1 MQSQDSVFAWISS
14 LPRYPAEYLNH
25 HESDTNTRKRK
36 RKQPQTSPS
45 HRLPSPP
52 KSPNMDTTMHEYHD
66 AEPAEDDTGADPDPD
81 ADADANANAQ
91 NNTNSSQPSAPLPDP
106 NSTPRPPKQRRIM
119 GTAASEPAVSDA
131 DTRSVTTTSSIASS
145 AQSLGTSASRG
156 KKRPRQPSPRKQK
169 AVMSLED
176 AITSVSFGSEM
187 DRPALL
193 DELESRIELLAGGS
207 GIVSP
212 AHKNALLSQAQR
224 SRQFSWVKN
233 KSFARIP
240 PLRAAQDSIPQSSRD
255 RLGPT
260 PTVDWV
266 KEIWRQA
273 DDAEKMGHHEG
284 QWNCAVHYPLL
295 YAALRHFQQMGV
307 CDCTTAQIHADYA
320 RFDKIAHHNKRV
332 DFCAYVKDDSP
343 ELNATALASP
353 FQSINHTE
361 YPGLLQRP
369 IALSVE
375 TKLTGHDWTQAQNQ
389 MAVWLLAQWD
399 MLDDLTTRAR
409 GGVVVP
415 RAGDDARR
423 PRPSPA
429 AATGLALLPGI
440 IVQGHEWYFV
450 AATRVADGK
459 TNLWHKIPFGSTQT
473 TEGIY
478 KVFAVLQLLGH
489 WIQETYW
496 PWFQRVILRM
506 A

>member
-1 MQSQDSVFAWISS
+1 MQSQDSVLAWISS

-25 HESDTNTRKRK
+25 HECDSNSRKRK
-36 RKQPQTSPS
+36 RAPTSTSPS

-52 KSPNMDTTMHEYHD
+52 KSPNMNMDTTMQEYYD
-66 AEPAEDDTGADPDPD
+66 DEPAEDD
-81 ADADANANAQ
+81 ANAQ
-91 NNTNSSQPSAPLPDP
+91 NTNSSQPSAPLPDP
-106 NSTPRPPKQRRIM
+106 NSTPRAPKQQRTM
-119 GTAASEPAVSDA
+119 GTMASEAAVSDA
-131 DTRSVTTTSSIASS
+131 DSRSVTTTSSINSS
-145 AQSLGTSASRG
+145 AHSLGTSASRG

-169 AVMSLED
+169 AVMGLEE
-176 AITSVSFGSEM
+176 AIESVSFGSGM

-193 DELESRIELLAGGS
+193 DDLESRIETLAEGS

-212 AHKNALLSQAQR
+212 THKNSLVSQAQR

-240 PLRAAQDSIPQSSRD
+240 PRRAAQDSTLLSSRD
-255 RLGPT
+255 QLGPT
-260 PTVDWV
+260 PTVEWV

-273 DDAEKMGHHEG
+273 DDAEKVGHHEG

-295 YAALRHFQQMGV
+295 YAALRHFQQMG
-307 CDCTTAQIHADYA
+307 IHADYA

-332 DFCAYVKDDSP
+332 DFCVYVKDDPP
-343 ELNATALASP
+343 ELIATTLASP
-353 FQSINHTE
+353 FQSINHTDTA
-361 YPGLLQRP
+361 GLLQRP

-389 MAVWLLAQWD
+389 MAAWLLAHWD
-399 MLDDLTTRAR
+399 MLDDLVTRVR

-415 RAGDDARR
+415 RTGDDTRR

-429 AATGLALLPGI
+429 AAAGLTLLPGI

-450 AATRVADGK
+450 AATRAANGK

-473 TEGIY
+473 IEGIY
-478 KVFAVLQLLGH
+478 KVFAVLQLLGN

-496 PWFQRVILRM
+496 PWFRRVILRIG
-506 A
+506 